1 VNQRA
6 PAVSVHH
13 YVSPTPEHHCVT
25 RARILCEGSTE
36 VVSLFAGDT
45 LIATTAGMK
54 APLGIALCRQ
64 LGLVSRP
71 RVSFDDVRR
80 EYLGELGPKNENGE
94 R

>member
-13 YVSPTPEHHCVT
+13 YVSPTPQKLCIT
-25 RARILCEGSTE
+25 RARVTREGRTE

-45 LIATTAGMK
+45 LVTTTIGMTAPAGTF
-54 APLGIALCRQ
+54 LCLQ

-80 EYLGELGPKNENGE
+80 EYLSESPKNGNGE